1 MWSKPSLSPNPNST
15 LRGEVPCWSSHPQCG
30 SAARGEELRRKTS
43 RALRNLLENCR
54 VWPLAEPPA
63 WIKQP
68 LCPTWC
74 RMPHPRG
81 TKEKVLWYNW
91 DAETPRE
98 ETNRKH
104 RGTRTRKRKRA
115 RGPRPGLSSHS
126 PPLLR
131 CPSSSSS
138 LLLLFSHFLFTFPH
152 LTFSLVSSFL
162 SLSTRRPGCDS
173 GQPSPLNSVG
183 GIPCSR
189 VHTPSPG
196 LSFPQTTRRCL

>member
-54 VWPLAEPPA
+54 VRPLAEPPA
-63 WIKQP
+63 WIKQL

-81 TKEKVLWYNW
+81 TKEKVLWYHW

-115 RGPRPGLSSHS
+115 RAPRPGLSSHS
-126 PPLLR
+126 PPFSAVLPPLP
-131 CPSSSSS
+131 PSSSFSLISS
-138 LLLLFSHFLFTFPH
+138 LPSHISVFLLCLLFSP
-152 LTFSLVSSFL
+152 LVQGDQAV
-162 SLSTRRPGCDS
+162 TQG
-173 GQPSPLNSVG
+173 N
-183 GIPCSR
+183 R
-189 VHTPSPG
+189 V
-196 LSFPQTTRRCL
+196 L

>member
-1 MWSKPSLSPNPNST
+1 M
-15 LRGEVPCWSSHPQCG
+15 
-30 SAARGEELRRKTS
+30 RRKTS
-43 RALRNLLENCR
+43 RALRNLLDNCR
-54 VWPLAEPPA
+54 VRPLAEPPA
-63 WIKQP
+63 WIKQL

-74 RMPHPRG
+74 RMPHPGVQRRRFYG
-81 TKEKVLWYNW
+81 IIGMLRHPEKKPIASI
-91 DAETPRE
+91 AE
-98 ETNRKH
+98 
-104 RGTRTRKRKRA
+104 RA
-115 RGPRPGLSSHS
+115 RGSGKSEGPTPGSLLPLSA
-126 PPLLR
+126 LLR

-196 LSFPQTTRRCL
+196 LSFPQTTRRCP